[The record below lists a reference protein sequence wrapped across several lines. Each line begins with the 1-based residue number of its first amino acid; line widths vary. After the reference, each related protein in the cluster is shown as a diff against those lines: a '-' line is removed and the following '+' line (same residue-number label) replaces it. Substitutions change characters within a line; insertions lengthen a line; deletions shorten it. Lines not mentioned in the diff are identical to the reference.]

1 MWNWLRRRVVSLR
14 VRLILSL
21 ELLQFVLDV
30 VVTYTFPVFAEV
42 QVDLVSLEQTPKK
55 SVEETFLRE

>member
-1 MWNWLRRRVVSLR
+1 LR

>member
-42 QVDLVSLEQTPKK
+42 QVDFVSLEQTPKK